1 MNKSIYR
8 ISSENEFIIENFN
21 SSPTFSSFFPGI
33 AGIYGI
39 PMWVFYANRGQCI
52 TSFGMQDK
60 DGSIMEF
67 HPANKAYRN
76 ASLGGF
82 RTFLK
87 VDGKFYEPFSESSPL
102 NNEMKVTAHD
112 LTLVEENKALKLRVE
127 VNYFTV
133 PNESFPALARTLK
146 VKNLSPKK
154 RNIEVVDGMPMLIP
168 CGFANEL
175 LKNMS
180 QTIEAWSLV
189 ENLDENAPFVRL
201 KVVPSDAPETK
212 LSERGNFY
220 LSFMYVDD
228 KRTIPSIV
236 IRRKEIF
243 GEVSSLEYPGN
254 FMDKKFRISTVQMKE
269 NFIPCAFSYKSL
281 ELAGKNE
288 FQLFSLIGN
297 IDSPNLLNR
306 TKKKVMN
313 KKYIEEKAAENKRL
327 IDNIASMISTSSSSK
342 SFDLYTRQ
350 SFLDNVMRGG
360 LPISIG
366 EKPFYVYYRKHGDME
381 RDYNDFK
388 LLPVYFSQGSGN
400 YRDINQNRRNDLFF
414 NPDVNSSNIHRFFN
428 LVQLD
433 GFNPLVVLPSK
444 YFVPSRE
451 TAEKIAKKHI
461 KCPGETCLP
470 AGRDVAG
477 ILVKP
482 FILGTLLKDMEESG
496 CIYNSTIER
505 FVEELISKADKVEEA
520 SHTEGYWTD
529 HFSYNIDLLES
540 FESIYP
546 EKMQDVLFNIKEFTF
561 FDNEFI
567 VRDRKNKYVLQGGK
581 VRQFCSVACSGD
593 KKELIRSRASNR
605 NIVRKDNGKGAIYYA
620 TLITKLLCIAAN
632 KAASFDAEGIGIEM
646 EADKPD
652 WNDALNGLPGLF
664 GSSISETFELK
675 RLCQY
680 VVDRLKPG
688 TKASIPIELKEFI
701 DGIID
706 CLNDNDN
713 FKCWDISNSHKES
726 YRENTLMG
734 IGGMESDIDANYI
747 SSFLVMVINKCDR
760 GIKKALTKYKNY
772 YTYYINEV
780 AEHDIEGGKV
790 VVKKF
795 IQKPLPLFLEG
806 FVHALKVE
814 KDIKIYKLVKASP
827 LYDKKLKMYKVNS
840 PLNGVPLEIGRAKVF
855 TPGWLEN
862 ESVWL
867 HMEYKYM
874 LELLKA
880 GLYKEFFSDFR
891 NVLVPFM
898 DPKIYKRSILENSS
912 FIASSAYTDKDS
924 HGRGFVARLSGAT
937 AEFIDMWIRMT
948 MGKNIFYLDKGNKL
962 CFKLSPALPSW
973 LFSAKGG
980 SASGGKNGTFKFT
993 LLGSIEV
1000 AYINKKRKDTFS
1012 GGVKPVSY
1020 KLFLDNKEVDVDGP
1034 TVSEPYS
1041 KMIRDRK
1048 VKKIIV
1054 VLA

>member
-1 MNKSIYR
+1 MLKPRYY
-8 ISSENEFIIENFN
+8 ISQDDKFVIENYN

-52 TSFGMQDK
+52 TSFGVQDK

-67 HPANKAYRN
+67 QPANKAYRN
-76 ASLGGF
+76 ASLNGF

-87 VDGKFYEPFSESSPL
+87 IDGKLYEPFSKSSQL
-102 NNEMKVTAHD
+102 NNEIRITPCD
-112 LTLVEENKALKLRVE
+112 LTLVEENKALKIKVE
-127 VNYFTV
+127 VNYFTI

-146 VKNLSPKK
+146 IKNLSSKK
-154 RNIEVVDGMPMLIP
+154 RKIEVVDGMPMLVP
-168 CGFANEL
+168 CGFANSL

-189 ENLDENAPFVRL
+189 ENLENNAPFVRL

-220 LSFMYVDD
+220 ISFVEHKGKTSQPD
-228 KRTIPSIV
+228 IL
-236 IRRKEIF
+236 IRRKEVF

-254 FMDKKFRISTVQMKE
+254 FMDKNFKVSTIQMKE
-269 NFIPCAFSYKSL
+269 NFIPCAFSYKKL
-281 ELAGKNE
+281 VLAGKEE
-288 FQLFSLIGN
+288 FRLSSIIGN
-297 IDSPNLLNR
+297 IDSPKVLNR
-306 TKKKVMN
+306 TKQRILN
-313 KKYIEEKAAENKRL
+313 SRYIEQKSAENKNL
-327 IDNIASMISTSSSSK
+327 IDDITSKVSTVSSSK

-366 EKPFYVYYRKHGDME
+366 NKPFYVYYRKHGDME

-388 LLPVYFSQGSGN
+388 LLPAYFSQGSGN

-414 NPDVNSSNIHRFFN
+414 NPDVNSSNIQRFFN
-428 LVQLD
+428 LIQLD

-444 YFVPSRE
+444 YFIPSKE
-451 TAEKIAKKHI
+451 TAEKITKKYV
-461 KCPGETCLP
+461 KCPGK
-470 AGRDVAG
+470 DVAG
-477 ILVKP
+477 TLVKP
-482 FILGTLLKDMEESG
+482 FILGALLKDLEESG
-496 CIYNSTIER
+496 CGYNSSIEK
-505 FVEELISKADKVEEA
+505 FVEELISKAEKVEEA
-520 SHTEGYWTD
+520 SHGEGYWTD
-529 HFSYNIDLLES
+529 HFSYNTDLLES
-540 FESIYP
+540 FECIYP
-546 EKMQDVLFNIKEFTF
+546 EKIEDILFNKKEFTF

-567 VRDRKNKYVLQGGK
+567 VRHRKDKYVLQGGK
-581 VRQFCSVACSGD
+581 VRQFCSVACSGE
-593 KKELIRSRASNR
+593 KLELIRSRPSSR
-605 NIVRKDNGKGAIYYA
+605 NIVRKDDGKGAIYYT

-652 WNDALNGLPGLF
+652 WYDALNGLPGLF

-680 VVDRLKPG
+680 VAGHLKPG
-688 TKASIPIELKEFI
+688 LKASMPLELKEFI
-701 DGIID
+701 DNIISD
-706 CLNDNDN
+706 LNENDS
-713 FKCWDISNSHKES
+713 FKYWDISSSHKED
-726 YRENTLMG
+726 YRNRTLFG
-734 IGGMESDIDANYI
+734 IKGAESEVDGNYI
-747 SSFLVMVINKCDR
+747 SNFLSKVIKKCDR
-760 GIKKALTKYKNY
+760 GIKNALTRYKNY
-772 YTYYINEV
+772 HTYYMNEV
-780 AEHDIEGGKV
+780 ADYELAGGKV
-790 VVKKF
+790 KVKKF

-814 KDIKIYKLVKASP
+814 KDKKIYKLVKESP
-827 LYDKKLKMYKVNS
+827 LFDRKLKMYKVNS

-880 GLYKEFFSDFR
+880 GQYKEFFGDFK

-912 FIASSAYTDKDS
+912 FIASSAYSDKES

-937 AEFIDMWIRMT
+937 AEFVDMWIRMT
-948 MGKNIFYLDKGNKL
+948 SGRNIFYMDKAGKL
-962 CFKLSPALPSW
+962 CFKLSPILPSW
-973 LFSAKGG
+973 LF
-980 SASGGKNGTFKFT
+980 KNGKFTFT

-1000 AYINKKRKDTFS
+1000 TYMNKKGKDTFD
-1012 GGVKPVSY
+1012 GGVAPVSY
-1020 KLFLDNKEVDVDGP
+1020 KLSLENKELDISGP
-1034 TVSEPYS
+1034 SITEPYS
-1041 KMIRDRK
+1041 TMIREGK
-1048 VKKIIV
+1048 AKKIIV
-1054 VLA
+1054 SLS

>member
-1 MNKSIYR
+1 MNKPKYY
-8 ISSENEFIIENFN
+8 ISNENEFIIENYN
-21 SSPTFSSFFPGI
+21 SSSTFSSFFPGI
-33 AGIYGI
+33 AGVYGI
-39 PMWVFYANRGQCI
+39 PMWAFYANRGQCI
-52 TSFGMQDK
+52 TSFGVQDK

-67 HPANKAYRN
+67 QPANKAYRN
-76 ASLGGF
+76 VTLGGF

-87 VDGKFYEPFSESSPL
+87 IDGKFYEPFSERSPL
-102 NNEMKVTAHD
+102 NNEMRITAHD
-112 LTLVEENKALKLRVE
+112 LTLVEENKTLKVRVE
-127 VNYFTV
+127 VNYFTI
-133 PNESFPALARTLK
+133 PNESFPALSRTLK
-146 VKNLSPKK
+146 VKNLSAKK
-154 RNIEVVDGMPMLIP
+154 RKIEVVDGMPMLIP
-168 CGFANEL
+168 CGFTNGL

-189 ENLDENAPFVRL
+189 ENLNENAPFVRL
-201 KVVPSDAPETK
+201 KIVPSDAPETK

-220 LSFMYVDD
+220 TSFIDLD
-228 KRTIPSIV
+228 NKRSTPSII

-254 FMDKKFRISTVQMKE
+254 FMDKKFKISTIQMKE
-269 NFIPCAFSYKSL
+269 NFIPCTFSYKSL
-281 ELAGKNE
+281 ELAGKKE
-288 FQLFSLIGN
+288 FHLFSIIGN
-297 IDSPNLLNR
+297 IDSPKVLNKVKQRILNR
-306 TKKKVMN
+306 
-313 KKYIEEKAAENKRL
+313 KYIEEKSAENKKL
-327 IDNIASMISTSSSSK
+327 IDDITSRISTSSSSK

-388 LLPVYFSQGSGN
+388 LLPAYFSQGSGN

-414 NPDVNSSNIHRFFN
+414 NPDVNSSNIQRFFN

-444 YFVPSRE
+444 YFIPSKE
-451 TAEKIAKKHI
+451 AAEKIVKKYV
-461 KCPGETCLP
+461 KCPGK
-470 AGRDVAG
+470 DVVG
-477 ILVKP
+477 MLIKP
-482 FILGTLLKDMEESG
+482 FILGYLLKNLEESG
-496 CIYNSTIER
+496 CAYNSSIES
-505 FVEELISKADKVEEA
+505 FVEELISKSEKVEEA
-520 SHTEGYWTD
+520 SHGEGYWTD

-540 FESIYP
+540 FECIYP
-546 EKMQDVLFNIKEFTF
+546 EKIQDILFGKKEFTF

-567 VRDRKNKYVLQGGK
+567 VRDRKNRYVLQGSN

-593 KKELIRSRASNR
+593 KKELISSRPSNR
-605 NIVRKDNGKGAIYYA
+605 NIVRKDNGKGAIYYT

-632 KAASFDAEGIGIEM
+632 KAASFDAEGVGIEM

-652 WNDALNGLPGLF
+652 WYDALNGLPGLF

-680 VVDRLKPG
+680 VVDRSKLDL
-688 TKASIPIELKEFI
+688 KASIPVELKEFI
-701 DGIID
+701 DNMLLALD
-706 CLNDNDN
+706 ENDG
-713 FKCWDISNSHKES
+713 FKYWDTSNSHKEK
-726 YRENTLMG
+726 YRNGTLFG
-734 IGGMESDIDANYI
+734 ISGAESAVNGDYI
-747 SSFLVMVINKCDR
+747 SNFMTKVINKCDR
-760 GIKKALTKYKNY
+760 GIKKALSKYKNY
-772 YTYYINEV
+772 HTYYINEV
-780 AEHDIEGGKV
+780 AEHEIEGGKIKV
-790 VVKKF
+790 MKF
-795 IQKPLPLFLEG
+795 TQKPLPLFLEG

-814 KDIKIYKLVKASP
+814 KDRRIYGLVKAST

-840 PLNGVPLEIGRAKVF
+840 PLNGVPVEIGRAKVF

-874 LELLKA
+874 LELLRA
-880 GLYKEFFSDFR
+880 GMYEEFFSDFR

-898 DPKIYKRSILENSS
+898 KPGVYKRSTLENSS
-912 FIASSAYTDKDS
+912 FIASSAYPDKDS

-948 MGKNIFYLDKGNKL
+948 TGKSIFYLDKGNKL

-973 LFSAKGG
+973 LFR
-980 SASGGKNGTFKFT
+980 NGTFKFT

-1000 AYINKKRKDTFS
+1000 TYINKKGKDTFN
-1012 GGVKPVSY
+1012 GGAKPVSY
-1020 KLFLDNKEVDVDGP
+1020 KLFLDNKEIELDGP
-1034 TVSEPYS
+1034 SVAEPYS

-1054 VLA
+1054 SLA